1 MSERQNTL
9 VCTFDPQS
17 PRITAYDIH
26 EWIYDT
32 MCLQENEV
40 AMVQV
45 NGPRRQVYIKFR
57 EYKKMRE
64 ILMATNGHGELRHTN
79 GEISKVRRE
88 AAGLGIRRVRI
99 ANLPTDVPDRVIRM
113 GLGTYREVKEV
124 QAKTGHVPTDIQWLT
139 ASE

>member
-1 MSERQNTL
+1 
-9 VCTFDPQS
+9 
-17 PRITAYDIH
+17 
-26 EWIYDT
+26 

-79 GEISKVRRE
+79 GEISKVRIE

-113 GLGTYREVKEV
+113 GMGTYREVKEV
-124 QAKTGHVPTDIQWLT
+124 QAENWPRAYRHSVANGIRIAVGILAQYTPHT
-139 ASE
+139 SY